1 MFEGKIRFSLSGKA
15 EWLLPLV
22 LASSHL
28 RMDLTG
34 AHTRHLACCVVFAV
48 FLLLCSDWCRGSPES
63 LQAPYP
69 APQVPCPCCDAACC
83 FVGCTGGWACVFSVD
98 CEFCEP
104 ALLFH
109 VCPFLSLRFWHK
121 PPRKIVGLRNN
132 LKSPNLLSLKVSL
145 SSETN
150 SLSWDLV

>member
-1 MFEGKIRFSLSGKA
+1 MSEGKIRFSLSGKA

-28 RMDLTG
+28 STDPTG
-34 AHTRHLACCVVFAV
+34 AHTRHLACRVVFAV
-48 FLLLCSDWCRGSPES
+48 FLLLRSNVKGHLTAYE
-63 LQAPYP
+63 LLTL
-69 APQVPCPCCDAACC
+69 QVPRPCCEAACC
-83 FVGCTGGWACVFSVD
+83 LGGCTGGWPCVLSVAR
-98 CEFCEP
+98 EFWEP
-104 ALLFH
+104 AFLFH

-121 PPRKIVGLRNN
+121 PLRKIVGLGNN
-132 LKSPNLLSLKVSL
+132 LKPPNLLSLKVPL